1 MLFKF
6 EIIILRMIYYYIFI
20 VKLSRLL
27 PEIMIF
33 TKKCFVILRI
43 FNDKTDPQ
51 VGYSFC
57 KGVFDSEH
65 GIFHCEQSVFYTEH
79 EVWTYASQASID
91 KHGICDPCRL

>member
-1 MLFKF
+1 M
-6 EIIILRMIYYYIFI
+6 
-20 VKLSRLL
+20 KLSRLL

-57 KGVFDSEH
+57 KGILIPSMAFFILSKVF
-65 GIFHCEQSVFYTEH
+65 FYTEH
-79 EVWTYASQASID
+79 EVWTHASQASID